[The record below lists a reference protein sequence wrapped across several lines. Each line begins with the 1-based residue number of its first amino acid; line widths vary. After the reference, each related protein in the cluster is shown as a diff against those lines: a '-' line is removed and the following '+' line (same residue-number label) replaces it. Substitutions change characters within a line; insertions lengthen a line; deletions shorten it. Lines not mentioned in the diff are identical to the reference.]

1 MIVFHFELFL
11 GDVLLEFRNVYYVVL
26 HQDEFLG
33 TVVLDGQIGSHF
45 GSFINIFVEL

>member
-26 HQDEFLG
+26 HEDEFLG

-45 GSFINIFVEL
+45 GSFINIVVEL